1 MLSITF
7 FNDIEGI
14 DLGQKFLQVFAGS
27 FETKNRKRGQGKA
40 ETEVGFP
47 SRDMIEGIQI
57 QVQEWPLPQVK
68 STRSGEYYKGEGRR
82 GEWQTKVVSVF
93 PEMGSKSSRGIADV
107 AQIHARMS
115 REKSAPMMSH
125 YALCIMSQ
133 VQSSELR
140 EWHLHCC
147 PKVFNLP
154 SCIPIDEDFDFTY
167 AIAVLEPSNHI
178 IHGATGL
185 NEER

>member
-27 FETKNRKRGQGKA
+27 FENKNRKRGEGKA

-57 QVQEWPLPQVK
+57 QVQEWPLPRVK
-68 STRSGEYYKGEGRR
+68 
-82 GEWQTKVVSVF
+82 
-93 PEMGSKSSRGIADV
+93 
-107 AQIHARMS
+107 
-115 REKSAPMMSH
+115 
-125 YALCIMSQ
+125 
-133 VQSSELR
+133 SSELR

-147 PKVFNLP
+147 PKVFNFP

-178 IHGATGL
+178 THGATGL